1 VVRRRTGRTVQ
12 DWIIER
18 RMAEA
23 RSLLAETDLSVA
35 EVARR
40 VGVAD
45 AGYFSRL
52 FSRTHGA
59 SPRRWRASPK
69 RPGIR

>member
-1 VVRRRTGRTVQ
+1 VQ
-12 DWIIER
+12 EWIIER

-23 RSLLAETDLSVA
+23 RGLLAETDLPVA

-45 AGYFSRL
+45 PGYFSRL
-52 FSRTHGA
+52 FSRTHGT
-59 SPRRWRASPK
+59 SPRKWRA
-69 RPGIR
+69 RPEPR